1 MLFLL
6 VLPVLGVVAL
16 AYRYFQIYAPSNV
29 LARRVRTSP
38 PSLRRV
44 VGLLLLALVLL
55 SAMHALAE
63 AVASGAPAWLNLV
76 VLLLAWDAIKVSYLA
91 IGVWLRALAMACRRV
106 AGRGAGWT
114 SAHGFLG

>member
-16 AYRYFQIYAPSNV
+16 VYRYFQIYAPSNV
-29 LARRVRTSP
+29 LTRGVRTSP
-38 PSLRRV
+38 PSLRTA

-55 SAMHALAE
+55 SVMHALAE

-76 VLLLAWDAIKVSYLA
+76 VLLLAWDAIK
-91 IGVWLRALAMACRRV
+91 IGCLTILVWLRALAFACRRV
-106 AGRGAGWT
+106 AGRGAR
-114 SAHGFLG
+114 SSQPAIYI